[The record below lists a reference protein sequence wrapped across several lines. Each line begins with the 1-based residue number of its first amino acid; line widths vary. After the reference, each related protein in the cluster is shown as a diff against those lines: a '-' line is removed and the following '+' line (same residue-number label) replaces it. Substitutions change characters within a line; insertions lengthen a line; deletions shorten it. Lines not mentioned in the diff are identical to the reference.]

1 MVGNRGMRA
10 NCIILNIKPKEAQLL
25 LKALAA
31 LDSDEK
37 EELRK
42 YIDEKLTQYVLAN
55 IDVY

>member
-1 MVGNRGMRA
+1 MRA